1 MQSKFSRVFSVL
13 ATVLATSVFLNVIQA
28 QAKEPKQSK
37 DITVTGCL
45 EQGTSAD
52 QFAITDENG
61 KKYAVTSARVP
72 LKNHLGHKVT
82 INGVKRGEQADIAH
96 IRAMG
101 LKMVSKTC
109 Q

>member
-1 MQSKFSRVFSVL
+1 MQSKFVGVFSIQTAVL
-13 ATVLATSVFLNVIQA
+13 AASMFLIVIQA

-45 EQGTSAD
+45 EQGAGAD
-52 QFAITDENG
+52 QFNITGEGG

-72 LKNHLGHKVT
+72 LKNHVGHKVT
-82 INGVKRGEQADIAH
+82 INGVKRGEQADIVH
-96 IRAMG
+96 VRAMG

>member
-1 MQSKFSRVFSVL
+1 MQSKFVGVISILAVL
-13 ATVLATSVFLNVIQA
+13 LAANMFLTLVQA
-28 QAKEPKQSK
+28 QAKEPKPSK

-45 EQGTSAD
+45 EQGTSAN
-52 QFAITDENG
+52 QFNITDEGG

-72 LKNHLGHKVT
+72 LKNHVGHKV
-82 INGVKRGEQADIAH
+82 ILNGVKRGEEAGTTIV
-96 IRAMG
+96 RVMG